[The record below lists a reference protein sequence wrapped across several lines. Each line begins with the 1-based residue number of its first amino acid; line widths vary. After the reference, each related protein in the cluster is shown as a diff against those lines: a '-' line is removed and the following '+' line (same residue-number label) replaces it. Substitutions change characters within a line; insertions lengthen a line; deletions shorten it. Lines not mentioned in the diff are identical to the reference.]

1 MGITFSTLDLLHAG
15 HVKIFEEAK
24 SQCDYLIVG
33 LQLDPT
39 IERSEKNSPTQS
51 VIERYIQLKGSKH
64 VDEIIPFVTEQDLD
78 DILKSFKLDVR
89 IIGSEY
95 KDQNFTGKDY
105 CKKKGIKIFYNS
117 RDHRFS
123 SGQLRKQVKQN

>member
-15 HVKIFEEAK
+15 YVKMFEEAK

-39 IERSEKNSPTQS
+39 INRSEKNSPIQS
-51 VIERYIQLKGSKH
+51 VIERYTQLKGSKH
-64 VDEIIPFVTEQDLD
+64 VDEIIPYVTEQDLD

-89 IIGSEY
+89 IIGSDY

-105 CKKKGIKIFYNS
+105 CKKKGIKIFYDS
-117 RDHRFS
+117 RDRRFS
-123 SGQLRKQVKQN
+123 SIQFRKQVKQN